1 MKGRFNDLGEIAEM
15 KSRDG
20 EDRYI
25 IVRRV
30 CFAIRNQNIDR
41 DFLPT
46 VFGWRIV
53 QIVAL

>member
-1 MKGRFNDLGEIAEM
+1 MKGHFNDLGEIAEM

-53 QIVAL
+53 QIIAL